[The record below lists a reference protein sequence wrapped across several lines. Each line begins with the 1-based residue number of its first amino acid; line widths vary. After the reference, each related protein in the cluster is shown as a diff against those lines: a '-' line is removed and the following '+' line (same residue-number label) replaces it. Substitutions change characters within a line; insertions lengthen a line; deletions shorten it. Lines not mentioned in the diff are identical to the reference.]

1 MRVKKSKTLEAGHK
15 VQVGRIQES
24 AQMETEREENI
35 LTDLN
40 LKFSVEDLY
49 SQQILFSGLD
59 TILYVSPF

>member
-1 MRVKKSKTLEAGHK
+1 M
-15 VQVGRIQES
+15 GRIKES

-49 SQQILFSGLD
+49 SKQILFSGLD